1 MKIRKSKYHQK
12 SVKVVHCGALIWR
25 KFSTNCDAHLV
36 ESLFQ
41 TRSNLSYKNNL
52 KVNKKA
58 LDNFEKSSYNAEL
71 SKSKRNYK
79 GVEHFNVSAPFL
91 FPGLK
96 TIFLRGGNQL

>member
-41 TRSNLSYKNNL
+41 THSKDMHREI
-52 KVNKKA
+52 
-58 LDNFEKSSYNAEL
+58 FE
-71 SKSKRNYK
+71 
-79 GVEHFNVSAPFL
+79 FTP
-91 FPGLK
+91 
-96 TIFLRGGNQL
+96 

>member
-41 TRSNLSYKNNL
+41 IRSNSNN
-52 KVNKKA
+52 NKPS
-58 LDNFEKSSYNAEL
+58 LKSSEYWKQHL
-71 SKSKRNYK
+71 L
-79 GVEHFNVSAPFL
+79 PFL
-91 FPGLK
+91 HSQ
-96 TIFLRGGNQL
+96 TLRTEYNPF

>member
-41 TRSNLSYKNNL
+41 TRSRHDICFFSQYSILNGYWGENIK
-52 KVNKKA
+52 
-58 LDNFEKSSYNAEL
+58 Y
-71 SKSKRNYK
+71 
-79 GVEHFNVSAPFL
+79 
-91 FPGLK
+91 
-96 TIFLRGGNQL
+96 